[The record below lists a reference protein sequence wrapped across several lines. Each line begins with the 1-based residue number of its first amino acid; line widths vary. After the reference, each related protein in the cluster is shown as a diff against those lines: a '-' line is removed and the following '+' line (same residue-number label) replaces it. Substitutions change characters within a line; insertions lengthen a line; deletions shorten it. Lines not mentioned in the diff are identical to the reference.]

1 MVADYMVSYDLVNV
15 PRGASVADNE
25 GASVRSNETLAAR
38 MLRPRARP
46 RRASVSAPPSVG
58 LGLLLRN
65 ADMTFNRALREEL
78 LRQGITFSQ
87 FQHLRH
93 LWEANGLTQVA
104 LSRRIG
110 IATASS
116 TAVIDALEK
125 LRLIR
130 RVRDGRDRR
139 KINVFLTPAGS
150 ALEQLLMACAIAVN
164 ADARHGLS
172 AAETATLFAIVEKIV
187 VNLRTRR
194 SARDDLHK
202 HAANGAAGPEA
213 ELPQT
218 RVTRGVRRRGQ
229 R

>member
-1 MVADYMVSYDLVNV
+1 MVSYDLVNV
-15 PRGASVADNE
+15 PTGASVADNK
-25 GASVRSNETLAAR
+25 GASLRNNETLSAR

-46 RRASVSAPPSVG
+46 RPAPVSAPPSVG

-65 ADMTFNRALREEL
+65 ADMTFNRALREQL
-78 LRQGITFSQ
+78 LRHGITFSQ

-116 TAVIDALEK
+116 TAVLDSLEK

-130 RVRDGRDRR
+130 RMRDGRDRR
-139 KINVFLTPAGS
+139 KINVFLTPAGA
-150 ALEQLLMACAIAVN
+150 ALEQPLMACAIAVN

-172 AAETATLFAIVEKIV
+172 AAEVATLFAIVEKIV
-187 VNLRTRR
+187 INLRTRR
-194 SARDDLHK
+194 SARDELRK
-202 HAANGAAGPEA
+202 LAANGAARPAA
-213 ELPQT
+213 EVLQT
-218 RVTRGVRRRGQ
+218 RVPRGA
-229 R
+229 

>member
-1 MVADYMVSYDLVNV
+1 MMADYMVSYDLVNV
-15 PRGASVADNE
+15 PMGASVADSE
-25 GASVRSNETLAAR
+25 GANSRNSETLPAR

-46 RRASVSAPPSVG
+46 RPASPQSPPSVG

-78 LRQGITFSQ
+78 LRYDITFSQ

-116 TAVIDALEK
+116 TAVLDSLEK
-125 LRLIR
+125 LRLVR
-130 RVRDGRDRR
+130 RMRDGRDRR
-139 KINVFLTPAGS
+139 KINVFLTPAGA
-150 ALEQLLMACAIAVN
+150 ALERPLMGCAIAVN

-172 AAETATLFAIVEKIV
+172 TGEVATLFAIVEKIV

-194 SARDDLHK
+194 SARDDLRK
-202 HAANGAAGPEA
+202 HAANGTARPAS

-218 RVTRGVRRRGQ
+218 RVTRGARRRDQ

>member
-1 MVADYMVSYDLVNV
+1 MAD
-15 PRGASVADNE
+15 GE
-25 GASVRSNETLAAR
+25 GMSARNGGTTAAR
-38 MLRPRARP
+38 TRRPPARLRT
-46 RRASVSAPPSVG
+46 ASPKSPPSVG

-78 LRQGITFSQ
+78 LRHGITFSQ

-116 TAVIDALEK
+116 TAVLDSLEK

-130 RVRDGRDRR
+130 RERDRRDRR
-139 KINVFLTPAGS
+139 KINVFLTPAGA
-150 ALEQLLMACAIAVN
+150 ALEQPLMACAIAVN
-164 ADARHGLS
+164 ADARCGLS
-172 AAETATLFAIVEKIV
+172 AAEIATLFAIVEKIV

-194 SARDDLHK
+194 SARDDLHR
-202 HAANGAAGPEA
+202 HAANGAAQREA
-213 ELPQT
+213 SLPQP
-218 RVTRGVRRRGQ
+218 RSARLHGKR
-229 R
+229 

>member
-15 PRGASVADNE
+15 PKGSRVADND
-25 GASVRSNETLAAR
+25 GASLRNNETLSTR
-38 MLRPRARP
+38 MLRPRTRP
-46 RRASVSAPPSVG
+46 RSASMSAPPSVG

-78 LRQGITFSQ
+78 LRHGITFSQ

-116 TAVIDALEK
+116 TAVLDSLEK

-130 RVRDGRDRR
+130 RMRDGRDRR
-139 KINVFLTPAGS
+139 KINVFLTPAGA
-150 ALEQLLMACAIAVN
+150 ALEQALLACAIAVN

-172 AAETATLFAIVEKIV
+172 AAEVATLFAIVEKIV

-202 HAANGAAGPEA
+202 HAANGAARREA
-213 ELPQT
+213 EIP
-218 RVTRGVRRRGQ
+218 RRRGQ

>member
-1 MVADYMVSYDLVNV
+1 MVSYDLVNV
-15 PRGASVADNE
+15 PKGSSVADGE
-25 GASVRSNETLAAR
+25 GTNARNGATIAAR
-38 MLRPRARP
+38 TRRPSAQLRT
-46 RRASVSAPPSVG
+46 ASPKSPPSVG

-78 LRQGITFSQ
+78 LRHGITFSQ

-93 LWEANGLTQVA
+93 LWEANGVTQVA

-116 TAVIDALEK
+116 TAVLDSLEK

-130 RVRDGRDRR
+130 RVRDERDRR
-139 KINVFLTPAGS
+139 KINVFLTPAGA
-150 ALEQLLMACAIAVN
+150 ALEQPLMACAIAVN
-164 ADARHGLS
+164 ADARCGLS
-172 AAETATLFAIVEKIV
+172 AAEVATLFAIAERIV

-194 SARDDLHK
+194 NARDDLRK
-202 HAANGAAGPEA
+202 RAANGAARRETEP
-213 ELPQT
+213 PQP
-218 RVTRGVRRRGQ
+218 RGARRHGR

>member
-1 MVADYMVSYDLVNV
+1 MVSYDLVNAAKGSGV
-15 PRGASVADNE
+15 IE
-25 GASVRSNETLAAR
+25 GEGTNGETIATHRRL
-38 MLRPRARP
+38 RARP
-46 RRASVSAPPSVG
+46 ASLPAPPSVG

-78 LRQGITFSQ
+78 ARHRITFSQ

-116 TAVIDALEK
+116 TAVIDSLEK

-130 RVRDGRDRR
+130 RMRDGRDRR
-139 KINVFLTPAGS
+139 KINVYLTPAGA
-150 ALEQLLMACAIAVN
+150 ALEQPLMACAIAVN

-172 AAETATLFAIVEKIV
+172 AAEVATLFAIVEKIV
-187 VNLRTRR
+187 VNLRTRCG
-194 SARDDLHK
+194 ARDDLHRD
-202 HAANGAAGPEA
+202 AANGPAAAGA
-213 ELPQT
+213 ELPPA
-218 RVTRGVRRRGQ
+218 RGARRR
-229 R
+229 RHSRA

>member
-1 MVADYMVSYDLVNV
+1 MVSYDLVNV
-15 PRGASVADNE
+15 PKGSSVADGE
-25 GASVRSNETLAAR
+25 GMNGETIAAR
-38 MLRPRARP
+38 TRRPPARLRT
-46 RRASVSAPPSVG
+46 ASLKSPPSAG

-65 ADMTFNRALREEL
+65 ADTTFNRALREEL
-78 LRQGITFSQ
+78 LRHGITFSQ

-93 LWEANGLTQVA
+93 LWEANGVTQVA

-116 TAVIDALEK
+116 TAVLDSLEK

-139 KINVFLTPAGS
+139 KINVFLTLAGA
-150 ALEQLLMACAIAVN
+150 ALEQPLMACAIAVN
-164 ADARHGLS
+164 ADARYGLS
-172 AAETATLFAIVEKIV
+172 AAEVAALFAVVEKIV

-202 HAANGAAGPEA
+202 HAGNGAARRETESPHS
-213 ELPQT
+213 
-218 RVTRGVRRRGQ
+218 RGARRRG
-229 R
+229 RR

>member
-1 MVADYMVSYDLVNV
+1 MMADYMVSYDLVNV
-15 PRGASVADNE
+15 PIGASVADSE
-25 GASVRSNETLAAR
+25 GASLRKSETLSASAR
-38 MLRPRARP
+38 MLRPPARP
-46 RRASVSAPPSVG
+46 RPTSAPPSVG

-65 ADMTFNRALREEL
+65 ADMSFNRALREEL
-78 LRQGITFSQ
+78 LRYGITFSQ

-93 LWEANGLTQVA
+93 LWEANGPTQVA

-116 TAVIDALEK
+116 TAVLDSLAK

-130 RVRDGRDRR
+130 RLRDGNDRR
-139 KINVFLTPAGS
+139 KINVFLTPAGA
-150 ALEQLLMACAIAVN
+150 ALERPLMACAIAVN

-172 AAETATLFAIVEKIV
+172 TAEVTTLFAIVEKIV

-202 HAANGAAGPEA
+202 HAANGTARPAAEI
-213 ELPQT
+213 PQA

-229 R
+229 P